1 MISTSTLNKLLQKE
15 VTKRYPP
22 SPNTTTLAN
31 SFADFF
37 TEKID
42 TIHSTLDEKLVNVG
56 PTDLISPRRRSEFCE
71 FAMVSQDQMYSKVS
85 G

>member
-37 TEKID
+37 TKKIE
-42 TIHSTLDEKLVNVG
+42 TIHSTLEEKLVNVR
-56 PTDLISPRRRSEFCE
+56 PTNLISPRYHSEFCD
-71 FAMVSQDQMYSKVS
+71 FAMVSQVT
-85 G
+85 

>member
-1 MISTSTLNKLLQKE
+1 MISTLNKLLQKE

-37 TEKID
+37 TKKIE
-42 TIHSTLDEKLVNVG
+42 TIHSTLEEKLVNVR
-56 PTDLISPRRRSEFCE
+56 PTNLILLDTILNSVTLLWLAKSLN
-71 FAMVSQDQMYSKVS
+71 Y
-85 G
+85 